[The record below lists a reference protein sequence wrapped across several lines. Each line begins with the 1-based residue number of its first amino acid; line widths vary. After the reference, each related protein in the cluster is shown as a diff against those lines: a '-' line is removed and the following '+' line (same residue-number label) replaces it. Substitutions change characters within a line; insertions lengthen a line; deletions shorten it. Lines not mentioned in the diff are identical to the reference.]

1 MNRVEYLV
9 EKIMRVVVVVV
20 VVVVVMVVV
29 VAVVVVVVGL
39 VIRVLAYM
47 MPADQENTNTP
58 HFDLGKCGY

>member
-29 VAVVVVVVGL
+29 VV